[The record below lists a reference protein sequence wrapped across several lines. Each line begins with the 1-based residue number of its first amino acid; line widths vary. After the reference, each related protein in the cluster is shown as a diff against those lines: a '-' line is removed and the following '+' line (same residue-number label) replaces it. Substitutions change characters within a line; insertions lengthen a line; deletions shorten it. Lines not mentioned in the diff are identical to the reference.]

1 MNLKNI
7 ISGIAK
13 DKLAEQAAR
22 KIVPLEEAA
31 PAKGWKAKAA
41 AILAG
46 IAVIAGTLSQ
56 FLGGS

>member
-13 DKLAEQAAR
+13 DKLAEQVTR

>member
-1 MNLKNI
+1 MNLKKI

-31 PAKGWKAKAA
+31 PAKGRKAQIAA
-41 AILAG
+41 VLAV
-46 IAVIAGTLSQ
+46 IAAIAGTLSQ
-56 FLGGS
+56 FLGGG

>member
-1 MNLKNI
+1 MNLKKI

-13 DKLAEQAAR
+13 DKLAEQVTR

-31 PAKGWKAKAA
+31 PTKGWKVKAA

-46 IAVIAGTLSQ
+46 IAAIAGTLSQ

>member
-13 DKLAEQAAR
+13 DKLAEHAAR

-41 AILAG
+41 AILSL
-46 IAVIAGTLSQ
+46 IHI
-56 FLGGS
+56 

>member
-22 KIVPLEEAA
+22 KIVPLDETAPTKGRKAQIAA
-31 PAKGWKAKAA
+31 V
-41 AILAG
+41 LAV

-56 FLGGS
+56 FLGG